1 MSLAL
6 NEIELRVLGVLMEKA
21 MTTPNA
27 YPLSINAIVLG
38 ANQVQNRAPIMSLTD
53 GDVSRAL
60 QTLGHKGLAA
70 QAPPVPG
77 ARANRYQHTVVD
89 GLHWDR
95 REQAIMVELMLR
107 GPQTAGELRTR
118 SSRMCPIADVPGA
131 LHVLA
136 ELAQHEPPFV
146 EELPREPGRS
156 TNRFRHLLEP
166 GGTPVDDADHG
177 LAATDVGAP
186 DGAEEPP
193 AGPHAG
199 VGLQNRMDSL
209 EARVANLEARLA
221 EIEKKNESDQPGSA
235 RFDIMGGE

>member
-1 MSLAL
+1 MSLTL

-38 ANQVQNRAPIMSLTD
+38 ANQVQNRAPIMSVTD

-60 QTLGHKGLAA
+60 QTLGHKGLAV

-95 REQAIMVELMLR
+95 REQAIMVELILR

-136 ELAQHEPPFV
+136 ELAQHEPPFI

-156 TNRFRHLLEP
+156 TNRFRHLL
-166 GGTPVDDADHG
+166 GAGIAPVADDANHG
-177 LAATDVGAP
+177 VSAKGVVDT
-186 DGAEEPP
+186 DGAKETLPELQ
-193 AGPHAG
+193 AGE
-199 VGLQNRMDSL
+199 GLQARVDSL
-209 EARVANLEARLA
+209 EARVASLEGRLA
-221 EIEKKNESDQPGSA
+221 EIEKNTNRINPDRSDS
-235 RFDIMGGE
+235 I